1 MNYMSPERR
10 EGEKYSFEGD
20 IWSLG
25 IIMIELV
32 TGSYP
37 FKETKGF
44 LEMLE
49 QIKYDDSPTLPR
61 NSLYSK
67 ELTDFIDKCLQKEC
81 QDRPSVITLL
91 AHPFI
96 TKHA

>member
-1 MNYMSPERR
+1 MDTEEQFAGTFVGTMNYMSPERM
-10 EGEKYSFEGD
+10 EGEKYNFEGD

-25 IIMIELV
+25 IILIELA

-49 QIKYDDSPTLPR
+49 QIKYESSPTL
-61 NSLYSK
+61 
-67 ELTDFIDKCLQKEC
+67 
-81 QDRPSVITLL
+81 
-91 AHPFI
+91 
-96 TKHA
+96 